1 MNEISCDVCM
11 DLMPLV
17 TDGVASEDSVQTVER
32 HIATCEACKAVY
44 SGSPP
49 APNPQKA
56 FAQVKKQMRTVFLLL
71 MVFGMIYGL
80 SLTAGPGMLS
90 NLILMPLLGA
100 LGYGVFRWRAVIAL
114 PVLLFITHLVTNF
127 LGLGGEVLDFGSLF
141 WMTFYY
147 CLFAMVG
154 IVIAG
159 LLHFALRKE
168 K

>member
-17 TDGVASEDSVQTVER
+17 ADGVASDESVQAVER
-32 HIATCEACKAVY
+32 HIAACETCRRLY
-44 SGSPP
+44 SGGPHPTPSP
-49 APNPQKA
+49 QRA

-90 NLILMPLLGA
+90 NLVLMPLLGA
-100 LGYGVFRWRAVIAL
+100 LGYGVFRWKAAIVL
-114 PVLLFITHLVTNF
+114 PVLLFFTHLATNY
-127 LGLGGEVLDFGSLF
+127 LGFGEEVLDFGSLF

-168 K
+168 